1 MKTLRTFSKLIT
13 VVAILAMALSLAS
26 CGLFN
31 KGGSLKLESF
41 TVDKTSVKTNY
52 LIGEE
57 IDFSGIKATAK
68 YSDESLNKVYT
79 YDELTIT
86 YAEDITATVGDKE
99 VYVSFDD
106 PHLNVK
112 QETKVQIKVTEEP
125 IVSADPQIVTQ
136 FEQPDS
142 LTSFN
147 SNNTGAGK
155 SQYGDAAFS
164 GEFAKGGKTYV
175 VGNANAFKLNPKFA
189 VLDSND
195 EVVALANFFAVVEIS
210 IDKDGTYAA
219 LTDVVGENNVVEY
232 YDGNTLIATVNTY
245 KGEYT
250 FSADA
255 VGKKVKISVLPSEDY
270 YIFEGNAV
278 VLEANIIDAYNVYEA
293 WQLSVIDND
302 TSRTDWDDIK
312 TAHGIKDLTVSGI
325 VLHNDIDLTVLDEYG
340 NYNVP
345 ASFFY
350 TTEAEVI
357 YTNTTSGAEVK
368 IPAGTKYLKDGT
380 HVYQRNGASD
390 FVIQGNLFTLDT
402 SSFPL
407 VPSPGVF
414 GKGKGKDYGDDFSNA
429 TLIRFATLTEQ
440 NSVRPDDVALVS
452 IDNISL
458 IGNAKRDNL
467 IDSTESLASA
477 GGLIFVKS
485 SHHSEITINN
495 TIGNSYFITYFA
507 DYGGDMSI
515 SDVKCYDSYQNAAFV
530 WGDSIFNVEDSYLVG
545 CGGPVILSQSVVS
558 EDCHPIVTTTGGV
571 INTNVTGQEIWF
583 TAVGATAIMPSI
595 DLLSTNLQNAGFG
608 SLKKDGKMNIMGT
621 LMANGNGLSD
631 VINIG
636 AQGSIFVNGAGIDR
650 FDTNVDWQIMKAIT
664 GNDLSDLN
672 KIPPFLTVTSNG
684 KSYTIWTDGTN
695 FYDLTIPN
703 PYPTPVT
710 PTTHAELLAA
720 FTTADSITL
729 TQGGLSVVFEFY
741 H

>member
-99 VYVSFDD
+99 VTVSFDD
-106 PHLNVK
+106 PHLNIK

-155 SQYGDAAFS
+155 SNYGDTAFS
-164 GEFAKGGKTYV
+164 GEFAKGGMTYV
-175 VGNANAFKLNPKFA
+175 IGNANEFKLNPKFA

-195 EVVALANFFAVVEIS
+195 EVVELANFFAVVEIS

-219 LTDVVGENNVVEY
+219 LTNVAGEDNVVEY
-232 YDGNTLIATVNTY
+232 YDGDTLIATVNTY

-255 VGKKVKISVLPSEDY
+255 VGKKVKISVLPSEKY
-270 YIFEGNAV
+270 YISDDPAV

-312 TAHGIKDLTVSGI
+312 TANNIKDLTVSGI
-325 VLHNDIDLTVLDEYG
+325 VLHNDIILTADD
-340 NYNVP
+340 VP

-350 TTEAEVI
+350 TTEKEVK
-357 YTNTTSGAEVK
+357 YTNSVTKEEIT
-368 IPAGTKYLKDGT
+368 IPAGTKYLKDET

-414 GKGKGKDYGDDFSNA
+414 DKDSGKDYGDDFSNA
-429 TLIRFATLTEQ
+429 TLIRIATTPSPY
-440 NSVRPDDVALVS
+440 NSTRPDDVALVS

-530 WGDSIFNVEDSYLVG
+530 WGDSIFNVKDSYLVG

-558 EDCHPIVTTTGGV
+558 EECHPIVTTTGGV

-608 SLKKDGKMNIMGT
+608 SLKKDGKMNIMGA
-621 LMANGNGLSD
+621 LMANGSGLTD
-631 VINIG
+631 AIDIR
-636 AQGSIFVNGAGIDR
+636 AQGSIFINGSGIER
-650 FDTNVDWQIMKAIT
+650 FDTNTDWIIMKGIT
-664 GNDLSDLN
+664 GNDLSDLS
-672 KIPPFLTVTSNG
+672 KIPPFLTVNSNG
-684 KSYTIWTDGTN
+684 KSYTVWTDGTN

-703 PYPTPVT
+703 PYPTLVT
-710 PTTHAELLAA
+710 KETHAELLLA
-720 FTTADSITL
+720 FTLADSITL

>member
-13 VVAILAMALSLAS
+13 VVAILATALSLAS

-99 VYVSFDD
+99 VTVSFDD

-125 IVSADPQIVTQ
+125 IVSTDPQLVVG
-136 FEQPDS
+136 FEKPDS
-142 LTSFN
+142 LTSFD
-147 SNNTGAGK
+147 NNNRGAGK
-155 SQYGDAAFS
+155 SKYGDAAFP

-175 VGNANAFKLNPKFA
+175 IGNANAFKLNPKFTILDDTTDEA
-189 VLDSND
+189 VGL
-195 EVVALANFFAVVEIS
+195 ENFFAVVEIS

-219 LTDVVGENNVVEY
+219 LTNVAGENNVVEY
-232 YDGNTLIATVNTY
+232 YDGDTLIATVNTY
-245 KGEYT
+245 KGEYI

-325 VLHNDIDLTVLDEYG
+325 VLHNDIILTVLDEEG

-357 YTNTTSGAEVK
+357 YTNSTSGAEVK
-368 IPAGTKYLKDGT
+368 IPIGTKYLKDGT
-380 HVYQRNGASD
+380 NVYERNGASD
-390 FVIQGNLFTLDT
+390 FVIQGNLFTIDA

-414 GKGKGKDYGDDFSNA
+414 SEDTDRDYGNDFSNA
-429 TLIRFATLTEQ
+429 TLIRFETTNDRNTKPE
-440 NSVRPDDVALVS
+440 DVAIVTINNL
-452 IDNISL
+452 SL
-458 IGNAKRDNL
+458 KGNAKRDNL
-467 IDSTESLASA
+467 VDSTESLASA
-477 GGLIFVKS
+477 GGLIFLKS
-485 SHHSEITINN
+485 SRFSQVTIDNV
-495 TIGNSYFITYFA
+495 IGNSYFITYFA
-507 DYGGDMSI
+507 DYGGDLFASN
-515 SDVKCYDSYQNAAFV
+515 VKCYDSYQNAAMI
-530 WGDSIFNVEDSYLVG
+530 WGASKMVFTDSYLNG
-545 CGGPVILSQSVVS
+545 CGGPVIIAQSVIDENQHPTLLV
-558 EDCHPIVTTTGGV
+558 EDTITETHL
-571 INTNVTGQEIWF
+571 TGQEIWF
-583 TAVGATAIMPSI
+583 TAVNANSIISSITA
-595 DLLSTNLQNAGFG
+595 LGNGLQSAGLGNFVA
-608 SLKKDGKMNIMGT
+608 KDGTMNIMGL
-621 LMANGNGLSD
+621 LMASGSD
-631 VINIG
+631 ATEIIGGIG
-636 AQGSIFVNGAGIDR
+636 AQGSAFFDGHGIDR
-650 FDTNVDWQIMKAIT
+650 TPSTENVNWTYIKQITEGAAAL
-664 GNDLSDLN
+664 GGQL
-672 KIPPFLTVTSNG
+672 PPFFTVTDASGAPQTIYFNG
-684 KSYTIWTDGTN
+684 TT
-695 FYDLTIPN
+695 FVDLAGNQISLE
-703 PYPTPVT
+703 
-710 PTTHAELLAA
+710 THAALCQTFA
-720 FTTADSITL
+720 TAESITL
-729 TQGGLSVVFEFY
+729 TQGGPSVVFEFY

>member
-99 VYVSFDD
+99 VFVSFDD

-125 IVSADPQIVTQ
+125 IVSADPQVVTQ

-155 SQYGDAAFS
+155 SKYGDTAFS

-175 VGNANAFKLNPKFA
+175 IGNANEFKLNPKFA

-219 LTDVVGENNVVEY
+219 LTDVAGENNVVEY
-232 YDGNTLIATVNTY
+232 YDGDTLIATVNTY
-245 KGEYT
+245 KGEYI

-270 YIFEGNAV
+270 YIFDGNAV
-278 VLEANIIDAYNVYEA
+278 VLEADIIDAYNVYEA

-368 IPAGTKYLKDGT
+368 IPKGTKYLKDET
-380 HVYQRNGASD
+380 NVYQRNGASD

-414 GKGKGKDYGDDFSNA
+414 GVNSGKDYSDDFSNA

-467 IDSTESLASA
+467 IDSTDSLASA

-530 WGDSIFNVEDSYLVG
+530 WGDSIFNVKDSYLVG

-621 LMANGNGLSD
+621 LMANGSGLSD

-636 AQGSIFVNGAGIDR
+636 AQGSIFLNGAGIDR

-664 GNDLSDLN
+664 GNDLSDLS

-684 KSYTIWTDGTN
+684 KSYTIWTDGSN